1 MKMRLFVPSK
11 AWQAAALI
19 GLLAACNFPGSAQA
33 VPTLPRVT
41 ASPASLPTATLAV
54 PGILPHSLF
63 FPSDQS
69 GSRQVWRMENDGVTV
84 SQVTQET
91 SAVQAFDV
99 SVLDGS
105 VALVTNNQLYIV
117 DSDGSNR
124 RLMVDNAAANSEAGD
139 FFYTQRISD
148 PRFSPDG
155 RYLAFGFDGLWIVD
169 LSTNQA
175 IHLLQN
181 EVTDG
186 DEGVS
191 VGAFYAPIAW
201 APNSQQLLLSLGDSE
216 GSTLAFLNPGSEELV
231 ASVESNTGLVC
242 CQAAWAPDSGSVV
255 VASPYTGLIESGL
268 WRYDARTAASTRLID
283 VQADGL
289 VQFAGWPLQLAD
301 GSLQYFFASAAE
313 IPSGDIPLFMVRSD
327 ADGVSGRAQF
337 RSEALGNISEA
348 LWAGEGS
355 LALVVQTR
363 PDGGTGG
370 SVLLAY
376 SDGRQLQLLL
386 DAAYQLRWGP

>member
-1 MKMRLFVPSK
+1 M
-11 AWQAAALI
+11 
-19 GLLAACNFPGSAQA
+19 GLLAAACNFPGAMQSA
-33 VPTLPRVT
+33 PTLPT
-41 ASPASLPTATLAV
+41 EPASPTELPTTTLAA
-54 PGILPHSLF
+54 PGILPRSLYF
-63 FPSDQS
+63 LSERS
-69 GSRQVWRMENDGVTV
+69 GSRQVWRMERDGVTV
-84 SQVTQET
+84 SQVTQEA

-99 SVLDGS
+99 SVVDGS

-117 DSDGSNR
+117 DSDGSDR
-124 RLMVDNAAANSEAGD
+124 RLMVDNAVANSEAED
-139 FFYTQRISD
+139 YFYTQRISD

-181 EVTDG
+181 EVSEGEDG
-186 DEGVS
+186 LIVE
-191 VGAFYAPIAW
+191 AYYAPIAW
-201 APNSQQLLLSLGDSE
+201 APNSQQLLLSLGDEE

-255 VASPYTGLIESGL
+255 VASPYTGLIEPGL
-268 WRYDARTAASTRLID
+268 WRYDVRTAEATRLIE

-289 VQFAGWPLQLAD
+289 FQFAGWPLQLTD
-301 GSLQYFFASAAE
+301 NGLQYFFASAAE
-313 IPSGDIPLFMVRSD
+313 LPAGDIPLFMVHSGT
-327 ADGVSGRAQF
+327 DGVSGRAQM

-348 LWAGEGS
+348 LWAEDGS

-363 PDGGTGG
+363 PDGGIGG
-370 SVLLAY
+370 SVLLAF

-386 DAAYQLRWGP
+386 DAAHQLRWGP